1 MQFLM
6 PRLQRS
12 LRLMVLLFLQPRT
25 PSSWSP
31 LSGLDTAIFD
41 LMSTPRI
48 THQFQKNANHFDKH
62 LISETPSI
70 SLHTALTLS
79 CMCEIES
86 PGDILQQNILEYVS
100 YFTRRV
106 MSNYQY
112 ILVERDERVC
122 IVTLN
127 RPKELNA
134 LNTHLVG
141 ELADALEEF
150 DRDDEIRCIVL
161 TGVGERAFAAGAD
174 IKEMSDKSPIDMLLG
189 GFENWNR
196 IRRIKKPLIAAVGG
210 YALGGGCE
218 LAMHCDM
225 IVASANARF
234 GQLEITLGL
243 IPGEGGTKGRACTL
257 GKYRAM
263 EMVLTGANFTA
274 QEMADHGLVN
284 RVVPKGEHLNEALKL
299 AKTVAAQAPLAARL
313 AKDAVLAAFETTLE
327 QGLANE
333 RKNFFLLFA
342 SEDMRE
348 GTRAF
353 IEKRKADF
361 QGR

>member
-1 MQFLM
+1 
-6 PRLQRS
+6 
-12 LRLMVLLFLQPRT
+12 
-25 PSSWSP
+25 
-31 LSGLDTAIFD
+31 
-41 LMSTPRI
+41 
-48 THQFQKNANHFDKH
+48 
-62 LISETPSI
+62 
-70 SLHTALTLS
+70 
-79 CMCEIES
+79 
-86 PGDILQQNILEYVS
+86 
-100 YFTRRV
+100 

-112 ILVERDERVC
+112 ILVERDERVG

-134 LNTHLVG
+134 LNTDLVG
-141 ELADALEEF
+141 ELADALEDF

-161 TGVGERAFAAGAD
+161 TGAGERAFAAGAD
-174 IKEMSDKSPIDMLLG
+174 IKEMSNKSPIDMLLG

-196 IRRIKKPLIAAVGG
+196 IRRIKTPVIAAVGG

-225 IVASANARF
+225 IVASENAQF
-234 GQLEITLGL
+234 GQPEIKLGI
-243 IPGEGGTKGRACTL
+243 IPGAGGTPRLARTF

-274 QEMADHGLVN
+274 QEMADQGLVN

-361 QGR
+361 QGK